1 MLLIFRLHSR
11 RLSTVVLLGVSIL
24 FLSAAGVRA
33 QVAAALNAD
42 GRPSAAH
49 ESVERAGAPPDKTPD
64 KKPET
69 TEEKLSALEQML
81 LEQGQRLNQMQQT
94 IAEQQETIR
103 LLASKLTSAERAER
117 PAATAAATE
126 AASPAAIATSQPAQP
141 AAAKPTVEDRVK
153 KLEAI
158 KVEGDLRV
166 RSESFFGLTNNLP
179 AGVNPALFGN
189 ELSPRHRMRLR
200 ARLKMSGSF
209 GDESAWCKEFK
220 CKEFEWGLRL
230 ATGSFADNISTNQTL
245 TDFFNRKPFGLDQA
259 FISYRPKAFGGQLQL
274 QGGKFEPPWLLKYE
288 LPWSNSELMIDNDLT
303 VDGFSESYT
312 HTSRTSVLRE
322 LKFVAWQL
330 PMLER
335 NSAFVR
341 NPNGTVNLDQSR
353 RDGRDLALYGGQVRA
368 RFESSEASCKDNVRQ
383 AYVHEH
389 PEKAQATSDSDDALW
404 DKQQKGCPARL
415 GLQLAV
421 SDLYFSGTQF
431 ISPVQVFGSQLL
443 VPVVITI
450 PGSGG
455 APPQVITTQV
465 AIPRDLFVAGNG
477 NLGLTTASNN
487 AVNRDGRLSSGYN
500 LVNLLA
506 RLDLKY
512 SERWPVSLVFNFV
525 TNTQTRGVVTAG
537 PGGADLI
544 LPNHENNGYWAE
556 VQVGK
561 AKQKGDLA
569 FAYTFMQ
576 IEKDAV
582 LTPFNFSD
590 ITQQSDS
597 RAHRFQFGY
606 TALAIEKDPRVVF
619 AVTAII
625 TERLNGLFG
634 PFVATPPGSL
644 NRPTTRLQFDTVLR
658 F

>member
-1 MLLIFRLHSR
+1 MLLIFRLHRR
-11 RLSTVVLLGVSIL
+11 RLATVILLGVSLL
-24 FLSAAGVRA
+24 FLSWTQVRA
-33 QVAAALNAD
+33 QAVATINPEGGHSAL
-42 GRPSAAH
+42 REPSPPAGSAPEKKA
-49 ESVERAGAPPDKTPD
+49 ES
-64 KKPET
+64 

-81 LEQGQRLNQMQQT
+81 REQGQRLNQLQQT
-94 IAEQQETIR
+94 IAEQQETIQ
-103 LLASKLTSAERAER
+103 LLANKLNAADRRKETPGSTGATDSTDSAKI
-117 PAATAAATE
+117 AATIGSQAAA
-126 AASPAAIATSQPAQP
+126 APAP
-141 AAAKPTVEDRVK
+141 KPTVEDRLK

-158 KVEGDLRV
+158 KLEGDLRV

-179 AGVNPALFGN
+179 GGDNPAVLGN
-189 ELSPRHRMRLR
+189 DLSSRHRMRLR

-209 GDESAWCKEFK
+209 GAESAWCKEFK
-220 CKEFEWGLRL
+220 CKEFEWSLRL

-245 TDFFNRKPFGLDQA
+245 TDFFNRKPFALDQA
-259 FISYRPKAFGGQLQL
+259 YISYRPKKFGGHLQL
-274 QGGKFEPPWLLKYE
+274 QGGKFESPWLLKYDQ
-288 LPWSNSELMIDNDLT
+288 PWSNPEIMIDNDLT
-303 VDGFSESYT
+303 VDGFTESYT
-312 HTSRTSVLRE
+312 HTSRTSLLRE
-322 LKFVAWQL
+322 LKLVAWQL

-341 NPNGTVNLDQSR
+341 NPNGTINLDQSR

-368 RFESSEASCKDNVRQ
+368 RFEPGEASCKEDVRSK
-383 AYVHEH
+383 YVDEH
-389 PEKAQATSDSDDALW
+389 PGKDQATPDNDDALW
-404 DKQQKGCPARL
+404 ERQQKACPAK
-415 GLQLAV
+415 LAFHL
-421 SDLYFSGTQF
+421 SLADLYFSGTQF

-443 VPVVITI
+443 VPVVFTI
-450 PGSGG
+450 PPSGG
-455 APPQVITTQV
+455 TPAQVITTQV
-465 AIPRDLFVAGNG
+465 AIPRDLLVAGNG

-487 AVNRDGRLSSGYN
+487 AINRDGRLSSGYN

-512 SERWPVSLVFNFV
+512 SERWPVSLVFNYV
-525 TNTQTRGVVTAG
+525 TNTQAHGVVTAG

-544 LPNHENNGYWAE
+544 LPNHENDGYWAE

-561 AKQKGDLA
+561 AKQRGDLA

-590 ITQQSDS
+590 ITQQSDI

-606 TALAIEKDPRVVF
+606 TALALEKDPRVLF
-619 AVTAII
+619 AVTAIV

-644 NRPTTRLQFDTVLR
+644 NRPTTRLQFDTILR